1 MREKQ
6 NGLVG
11 DIIRGLYRGHVREV
25 NTWGHLSE
33 SGSSFTLCTKSFT
46 SRQEFVF
53 FGVWLLLWQS
63 AGGLA
68 LFVLFFLFGRTLQRL
83 LCFWWGGFLFSLC
96 FPLLFCEQFKYF
108 CLVRARR
115 TIHGMDRRR
124 F

>member
-68 LFVLFFLFGRTLQRL
+68 LFVLFFLFG
-83 LCFWWGGFLFSLC
+83 LC